1 MARHSDANAA
11 AAAAAFST
19 SAASQVTNVNGTS
32 GGAAAVV
39 TPAMEARFKLEQ
51 VTSVLAQLLKNV
63 ILTILMTISYLHSL
77 FSCSNCEVSGNSN

>member
-11 AAAAAFST
+11 AAAAAFSS

-63 ILTILMTISYLHSL
+63 ILTILMTIS
-77 FSCSNCEVSGNSN
+77 